1 MANTDFQTLVKKVMT
16 DDSFAASLTGNP
28 EQALK
33 GAGITPTSE
42 LLDALKGVDAA
53 SIKKMAATFKEGQA
67 AAA

>member
-16 DDSFAASLTGNP
+16 DDSFAANLTGNP

-33 GAGITPTSE
+33 GAGITPTTE

-53 SIKKMAATFKEGQA
+53 SIKKMAATFKEDQA

>member
-1 MANTDFQTLVKKVMT
+1 MPNLDFQTIVSKVLS
-16 DDSFAASLTGNP
+16 DDGFAATLASNP

-42 LLDALKGVDAA
+42 LLDALKGVDVA
-53 SIKKMAATFKEGQA
+53 SIKKMASSFKEGQA